1 MNLAAFFESLS
12 MKKQSNEMTEDW
24 YPTDSL
30 YSFLTSSQMSSFV
43 PAEDGSAE
51 RGNVDFN
58 TDFRGSTIE
67 SAGEILKI
75 TNSAHDGY
83 SGEA

>member
-1 MNLAAFFESLS
+1 MTEKTSSMNPATFFESLS

-24 YPTDSL
+24 YPADSL

-58 TDFRGSTIE
+58 TDSE
-67 SAGEILKI
+67 VPQLK
-75 TNSAHDGY
+75 AQARY
-83 SGEA
+83 